1 MTVVSEPSAL
11 YTPNRLYHS
20 GRGGA
25 GNYHSLKSAPLP
37 QPPNTIPQQPN
48 RNFFG
53 GRGGAG
59 NVHSSAE
66 RTIFSFDEELERDR
80 LFHEHHA
87 PVYSVGRGGAGNMVP
102 NDAISTRSHYSH
114 RNSSDSHSP
123 SSLASSSVAHSERST
138 ISSKRLSS
146 GADRVLGKL
155 SQVIH
160 S

>member
-1 MTVVSEPSAL
+1 MTVVSEPSPIFAD
-11 YTPNRLYHS
+11 NRLYHS

-25 GNYHSLKSAPLP
+25 GNYHTLKETVLP
-37 QPPNTIPQQPN
+37 QPPNTINPQQQPQ
-48 RNFFG
+48 RSFFG

-59 NVHSSAE
+59 NVHAPGE
-66 RTIFSFDEELERDR
+66 RTMFSFDEELERDR

-114 RNSSDSHSP
+114 RSS
-123 SSLASSSVAHSERST
+123 SSAASSAAHSERST
-138 ISSKRLSS
+138 FSTKRLSS
-146 GADRVLGKL
+146 GADKVLGKL
-155 SQVIH
+155 THAIS